1 MQCSTGPRYIL
12 TLTNRSICP
21 ESSITFESPPIN
33 SEAEKQAFI
42 LKVTESIIQTTSNS
56 NFTLQYDPN
65 DVTPVFTFTIGEN
78 DFIITLGPNPMI
90 IIDDVVQV
98 IPPNNVFAYEYIDD
112 DGITR
117 KKNFTFYESF
127 FTLKD
132 EDSNLVY
139 YSDLKIVRYENFDL

>member
-1 MQCSTGPRYIL
+1 MCSTGNRYIF
-12 TLTNRSICP
+12 TLTNRSTCP

-33 SEAEKQAFI
+33 SEAERQAFI
-42 LKVTESIIQTTSNS
+42 LQVTGSIIDITSNS
-56 NFTLQYDPN
+56 NFSFQYDPD
-65 DVTPVFTFTIGEN
+65 DVTPIFTATIGGN
-78 DFIITLGPNPMI
+78 DFIITLGPNPMLI
-90 IIDDVVQV
+90 INDVVQV
-98 IPPNNVFAYEYIDD
+98 IPPNNIYSYEYVDD
-112 DGITR
+112 DGILR